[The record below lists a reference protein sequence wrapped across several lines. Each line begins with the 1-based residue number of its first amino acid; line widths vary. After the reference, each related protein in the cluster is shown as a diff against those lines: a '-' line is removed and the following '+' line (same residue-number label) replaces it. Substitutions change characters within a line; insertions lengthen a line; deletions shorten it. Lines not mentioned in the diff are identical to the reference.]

1 MQPFFEI
8 RRLKG
13 PEFKSDGMNAADE
26 SHVLLYTTPVYGSVA
41 SPTKVVYPFTEVCTG
56 EEETEEILH
65 SVSYDACSPVHR
77 GDSLIVTPQAPLYPL
92 RSRDELQSTALYIQL
107 YVQQETIQISVI

>member
-26 SHVLLYTTPVYGSVA
+26 SHVLLYTTPVYGSEA
-41 SPTKVVYPFTEVCTG
+41 SPSKVVYPFTEVCTG
-56 EEETEEILH
+56 EEETEDIVC
-65 SVSYDACSPVHR
+65 SVSHDACSPVHR
-77 GDSLIVTPQAPLYPL
+77 GDSLVVTPQAPLYL
-92 RSRDELQSTALYIQL
+92 RRSRDELQSTAHYIQL
-107 YVQQETIQISVI
+107 YVQEETIQISVV